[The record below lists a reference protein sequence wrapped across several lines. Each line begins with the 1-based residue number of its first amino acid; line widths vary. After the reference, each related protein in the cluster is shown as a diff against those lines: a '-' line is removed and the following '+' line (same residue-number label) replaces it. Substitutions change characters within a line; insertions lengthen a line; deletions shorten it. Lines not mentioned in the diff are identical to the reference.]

1 MNNNTVKII
10 GASAGTGKTYRLSL
24 EIIGIIVKNSF
35 LLQKNELIYDKI
47 LVVTFTKKATAEIQ
61 ERLLSHLKI
70 LSDCGGSKEF
80 FELSENLT
88 KNILNGRKISEDDVS
103 YLRLNYRDAL
113 VNQHK
118 LNIRTIDSFIN
129 GVFGNIISNFLYLTD
144 YNIVNE
150 QDDSVYEKLLFR
162 IFEKKYDEF
171 EDIFKKDY
179 NIYRLKDIKNFEII
193 LKNIIKN
200 RWIDLVDFIPKDY
213 GAIKTNFNNQFLTEI
228 ISESASLF
236 GFILEQFAEFISA
249 NKQEQL
255 LTNGV
260 AFFINSDFQKL
271 FSDILNSNDVK
282 EFAILAKDKIK
293 DLDFIEKNMSL
304 LSDVK
309 KNFWNGN
316 KVFRGK
322 AFEDLKRDVESASEK
337 VKINLSIYYFYKV
350 IIADE
355 EKYINFLNTI
365 YNFYDD
371 LIYKSKTFSF
381 SDILNLTTTALKN
394 KKFGLTDADG
404 EKVSDLFMEYLPQEI
419 RHILIDE
426 FQDTNVLQWNILA
439 LVVKKVIDIYDNAVI
454 AAVGDEKQSIFEW
467 RGGEKELLGALKNIL
482 SSYNVET
489 RSLNDSY
496 RSKPNIIS
504 FVNELFANVSDSINS
519 SGLAD
524 TEWNYS
530 PVNAAIKSPNDPG
543 FIDLYIEN
551 FSAKSEED
559 AKSRF
564 AVLENF
570 VTDIVLPYLLPIDGN
585 PAKMRL
591 DKSAIIA
598 RNNKDLSE
606 IAKILSHF
614 NVNYLYEST
623 MSIFNH
629 KIVKPIVFLLKY
641 LCYGSTLELLNFLR
655 SDYVFIDE
663 TILKEILTHYRDN
676 KFIDLNY
683 FSDKYDFFSN
693 IIDLSEISRKE
704 NSIFYLTKK
713 IAERFNVAQIYEND
727 LDLKNLNK
735 FFEIALEFDSG
746 EVDWTK
752 SLSGFLAFIDD
763 NIKNE
768 TYYQEGIENL
778 NAIILTTIHKSK
790 GLEYENTFVFNDFSS
805 RKPLTDNI
813 VEFYTSY
820 DKKNYS
826 MIEKYTITGFTSRS
840 FASSASV
847 LTESDARIA
856 ENGASDKYKEF
867 KDYIYLFNQ
876 NKSKEL
882 VGEINNF
889 YVALTRAKSNLI
901 LYNVIE
907 KKDLTGIDN
916 FNYKEAGYK
925 GVLSV
930 IYNTFRDKFA
940 AEEKASYKLRYT
952 AGKISSAISDDET
965 KTTDQSRLPD
975 YKNYLNYDIWTKN
988 ENKIYQSMDND
999 KINRMKNLYEKR
1011 SRLKGIAA
1019 HYYLSQIIYND
1030 AEDKKNAQKSL
1041 YSKYGNIITKP
1052 DIDEIISR
1060 VEIFIKQNLWIFD
1073 RKWDKVFTEIE
1084 LLFEGKL
1091 YRIDRLM
1098 INGNS
1103 RQIKIIDYKTGD
1115 AYFEEQI
1122 TDYEKAVMYNVEEE
1136 LKSFDIS
1143 SEFCKI
1149 L

>member
-35 LLQKNELIYDKI
+35 LLPKNELIYDKI

-70 LSDCGGSKEF
+70 LSDFGGSKEF
-80 FELSENLT
+80 LELSANLT
-88 KNILNGRKISEDDVS
+88 KNILGGREITEDDIN

-129 GVFGNIISNFLYLTD
+129 SVFGNIISNFLYLTD

-150 QDDSVYEKLLFR
+150 QDDSVYEKLLFQ

-179 NIYRLKDIKNFEII
+179 NIYKLKDITNFEII
-193 LKNIIKN
+193 LKNIVKN
-200 RWIDLVDFIPKDY
+200 RWVDLVNFNPKDY
-213 GAIKTNFNNQFLTEI
+213 GNIKENFNNQFLMEI
-228 ISESASLF
+228 LSETVKQY
-236 GFILEQFAEFISA
+236 GFALEQFAQFIRE
-249 NKQEQL
+249 NKPDQL
-255 LTNGV
+255 LTEGV
-260 AFFINSDFQKL
+260 SFFLNSDFQKL
-271 FSDILNSNDVK
+271 FSDILNTADID
-282 EFAILAKDKIK
+282 EFVLLAKDKIK
-293 DLDFIEKNMSL
+293 DLDFLERNLSL

-316 KVFRGK
+316 KVFKGK
-322 AFEDLKRDVESASEK
+322 AFEDLKFDVESAVEK
-337 VKINLSIYYFYKV
+337 VKINLSIYYFYK
-350 IIADE
+350 IILSDE
-355 EKYINFLNTI
+355 EKHINFLNII
-365 YNFYDD
+365 YNFYDE

-381 SDILNLTTTALKN
+381 NDILNLSATALKN
-394 KKFGLTDADG
+394 KNFGLADG

-439 LVVKKVIDIYDNAVI
+439 LVIKKIIDMYDNAVI
-454 AAVGDEKQSIFEW
+454 AVVGDEKQSIFEW

-482 SSYNVET
+482 SSYNIET
-489 RSLNDSY
+489 FSLDYSY

-504 FVNELFANVSDSINS
+504 FVNELFGNVSDSINS
-519 SGLAD
+519 SGLVD

-530 PVNAAIKSPNDPG
+530 SVNTAIKNPNDPG
-543 FIDLYIEN
+543 FVDLYIEN
-551 FSAKSEED
+551 FSTKSED
-559 AKSRF
+559 DSKSRYT
-564 AVLENF
+564 VLENF
-570 VTDIVLPYLLPIDGN
+570 ITDIVLPYVLPQDGN
-585 PAKMRL
+585 PAKLRL

-606 IAKILSHF
+606 IAKILSYF
-614 NVNYLYEST
+614 GVNYLYEST

-641 LCYGSTLELLNFLR
+641 LCYGSPLELLNFLR
-655 SDYVFIDE
+655 SDYVFIDA
-663 TILKEILTHYRDN
+663 TILKEILAHYRDN
-676 KFIDLNY
+676 NKNIDLNL
-683 FSDKYDFFSN
+683 FSKKYEFFAK
-693 IIDLSEISRKE
+693 ITALSDISRKE

-713 IAERFNVAQIYEND
+713 IAEYFNIMQIFDND
-727 LDLKNLNK
+727 LELKNLNK

-752 SLSGFLAFIDD
+752 SVMGFLAFIDD
-763 NIKNE
+763 NLKNE
-768 TYYQEGIENL
+768 AYYQEGIENL

-790 GLEYENTFVFNDFSS
+790 GLEYENAFIFNDFSS
-805 RKPLTDNI
+805 RKPITDNI
-813 VEFYTSY
+813 VDFYISY
-820 DKKNYS
+820 DKKDYS
-826 MIEKYTITGFTSRS
+826 MIEKYMITGFTSKS
-840 FASSASV
+840 FASSAST
-847 LTESDARIA
+847 LMESNAHFT
-856 ENGASDKYKEF
+856 ENGSSDKYKEF
-867 KDYIYLFNQ
+867 KDYIYLFNKS
-876 NKSKEL
+876 KSKEL
-882 VGEINNF
+882 IGEINNF

-901 LYNVIE
+901 VYNVIE
-907 KKDLTGIDN
+907 KKDLTGIGD
-916 FNYKEAGYK
+916 FSFKEAGYK
-925 GVLSV
+925 AVLSA
-930 IYNTFRDKFA
+930 IYNTFRNKFA
-940 AEEKASYKLRYT
+940 SEEKASYKLRYT
-952 AGKISSAISDDET
+952 MGKISSALNDDET
-965 KTTDQSRLPD
+965 QTTDQSQLPD
-975 YKNYLNYDIWTKN
+975 YKKYLNYDIWTKN
-988 ENKIYQSMDND
+988 ERNIYQSMDKN
-999 KINRMKNLYEKR
+999 KIDRMKNLYEKR

-1030 AEDKKNAQKSL
+1030 VEDKKIAQKSL
-1041 YSKYGNIITKP
+1041 YSKYGNIITKT

-1060 VEIFIKQNLWIFD
+1060 VEIFIESNLWIFD
-1073 RKWDKVFTEIE
+1073 KNWDKVFTETE
-1084 LLFEGKL
+1084 LLYEGKL
-1091 YRIDRLM
+1091 YRIDRIM

-1122 TDYEKAVMYNVEEE
+1122 TGYEKAVMDNVDGE
-1136 LKSFDIS
+1136 LKFYNIS